1 VRVLVVVTVLVV
13 VVAGYLA
20 WQARP
25 QPVPVVASASAATPT
40 AEPGAGDGGSGSG
53 TSSDLSAAA
62 SPSGMP
68 VVVAVVGK
76 VRRPGVVS
84 LPAGARVADAV
95 RAAGGLLPGA
105 DPGFLNLARKVVDGE
120 EIAVGVTPPPDAQG
134 PAGAGPTGSGAT
146 ATGKVDLNTATA
158 DQLDTLPGVGPAMAQ
173 RIITYRTQHGGFRS
187 IEELQQVS
195 GIGDARYQDL
205 KDLVTV

>member
-1 VRVLVVVTVLVV
+1 VGWWRRVGGASGLGGARLSPGRRGVRVLVVVTVLVV

-120 EIAVGVTPPPDAQG
+120 EIAVGVTPPHPARRLPLHRRT
-134 PAGAGPTGSGAT
+134 PAG
-146 ATGKVDLNTATA
+146 
-158 DQLDTLPGVGPAMAQ
+158 Q
-173 RIITYRTQHGGFRS
+173 RHR
-187 IEELQQVS
+187 
-195 GIGDARYQDL
+195 
-205 KDLVTV
+205 